1 MPDNTVY
8 NGQGASAIEEAYVRQ
23 FQEGFEQAYQQSE
36 SIFDPLVE
44 RDTQSSEYKSWQ
56 RIGEAEEM
64 TEDTTR
70 YGDNPTSEIPHDN
83 RRISL
88 RHFELGKYIDPK
100 DLMKVVSDPSNAYT
114 QALLKSGKRK
124 RDDFIIEKYF
134 ADAYTGK
141 DGSTAISYAV
151 DPGTEN
157 GTTITVGAMNAGSSN
172 PILATAGRYTLGS
185 ATAEGV
191 SVGAN
196 FDGSTGTASG
206 LTIEKLKA
214 FRTALLR
221 IEAIQQDDILPMVMT
236 SYQFEDLL
244 GQDEIINSDYAIRK
258 SLAEG
263 NITTWGGYR
272 FIQSERLLLSTGA
285 GGDERRC
292 MVFTPKAFKL
302 TIGEDLKGDM
312 WKDPSKKN
320 IPYMYFKQSIG
331 GSRMWGEV
339 AGEIRCLEA

>member
-1 MPDNTVY
+1 MSTLM

-23 FQEGFEQAYQQSE
+23 FQEGFEKAYQQE
-36 SIFDPLVE
+36 QSIFDPLVE
-44 RDTQSSEYKSWQ
+44 RDTQSSEFKSWQ
-56 RIGEAEEM
+56 RIGTAEEM

-70 YGDNPTSEIPHDN
+70 YGDNPVSEIPHDN

-100 DLMKVVSDPSNAYT
+100 DLMKVVSDPSNGYT
-114 QALLKSGKRK
+114 QELLKSGKRK

-141 DGSTAISYAV
+141 EGAVNISYTRPP
-151 DPGTEN
+151 DGEN
-157 GTTITVGAMNAGSSN
+157 DIHIQVGALSAGHSN
-172 PILATAGRYTLGS
+172 PITTAGRYELTG
-185 ATAEGV
+185 ATTEGV

-196 FDGSTGTASG
+196 FDGAGGTASG

-214 FRTALLR
+214 LRTAMLR

-244 GQDEIINSDYAIRK
+244 GQDEVINADYSVRK
-258 SLAEG
+258 NLAEG
-263 NITTWGGYR
+263 NVTTFMGYR
-272 FIQSERLLLSTGA
+272 FILSERLLLSSGA

-292 MVFTPKAFKL
+292 MVFTPKALKL

-320 IPYMYFKQSIG
+320 IPYMYFKQCIG
-331 GSRMWGEV
+331 ASRMWGEV
-339 AGEIRCLEA
+339 AGEIRCLET